1 MTFRDLGLEP
11 ELLNS
16 IDRLGFE
23 TPTPIQI
30 QCFAPGSAGKNIVGI
45 SQTGTGKTLAF
56 LLPILNRIY
65 SEKID
70 TPTCII
76 LAPTRELC
84 VQISEELVRLTA
96 AHPLRVAT
104 VYGGE
109 GYNRQEKE
117 LAAMPHFI
125 VATPGRLID
134 FMKQKKIPVE
144 TMKVLVLDEAD
155 RMFDMGFIRDIRYV
169 MRAIP
174 ENSQIM
180 LFTATMSYYVMRL
193 ITDFME
199 EPEHIKIDTD
209 QVEVEKI
216 KQSLYHLSIDEKMPY
231 LVNLIRSIPDIKG
244 IVFTNSRH
252 RVQDIVRVLG
262 KYGVHATGISSLL
275 DQKKRIHLLKSF
287 KLGKYNVL
295 VATDVASR
303 GLDIDDIT
311 HVFNYDLPQDAE
323 SYVHRIG
330 RTARAGKEGTAIS
343 FCSEMDY
350 ECLPRIEILLEHKI
364 PVDAIDP
371 EMFIFPA
378 PSPISVPEEERL
390 NESDRRPRGDRLS
403 DGNRRGGRD
412 SRGGRGQGS
421 DRRSGERPARPEAAV
436 AGESGEQTGK
446 KKRRRKKNNQ
456 GREATIEGVAGQAR
470 DGQRGPARQADS
482 RPGDSRQG
490 ESRRGGRNDSRRDSG
505 RGSQGRGRQDRDNRG
520 RGDQRREQRRD
531 TRREQREPVKKPSLL
546 QRIIGLFKKKD

>member
-11 ELLNS
+11 ELLQS
-16 IDRLGFE
+16 IDNLGFE
-23 TPTPIQI
+23 TPTPIQV

-70 TPTCII
+70 NPTCII

-84 VQISEELVRLTA
+84 VQISEELTRLTA

-104 VYGGE
+104 IYGGE
-109 GYNRQEKE
+109 GYGRQEKE
-117 LAAMPHFI
+117 LAANPHFI

-134 FMKQKKIPVE
+134 FMKQKKIPVDSI
-144 TMKVLVLDEAD
+144 KVLVLDEAD

-174 ENSQIM
+174 ENSQVM

-209 QVEVEKI
+209 KVEVEKI

-252 RVQDIVRVLG
+252 RVQDIVRILG
-262 KYGVHATGISSLL
+262 KYGIRATGISSLL

-287 KLGKYNVL
+287 KLGRYNVL

-311 HVFNYDLPQDAE
+311 HVFNFDLPQDAE

-330 RTARAGKEGTAIS
+330 RTARAGKEGIAIS

-350 ECLPRIEILLEHKI
+350 ECLPRIEILLDHKI
-364 PVDAIDP
+364 PVEPIDP
-371 EMFIFPA
+371 DMFVYPE
-378 PSPISVPEEERL
+378 PSPVSVPEE
-390 NESDRRPRGDRLS
+390 DRLTES
-403 DGNRRGGRD
+403 NRQRGNRRGNRNGRRGQNNGQR
-412 SRGGRGQGS
+412 RGG
-421 DRRSGERPARPEAAV
+421 DRQTARRPEAGPA
-436 AGESGEQTGK
+436 AEQTAK
-446 KKRRRKKNNQ
+446 PKRRRKKNH
-456 GREATIEGVAGQAR
+456 
-470 DGQRGPARQADS
+470 
-482 RPGDSRQG
+482 
-490 ESRRGGRNDSRRDSG
+490 RR
-505 RGSQGRGRQDRDNRG
+505 
-520 RGDQRREQRRD
+520 
-531 TRREQREPVKKPSLL
+531 REPVAEGQRTANRQSSARRPDRGRPQRKDRRPERQQRQPAKKPTLL
-546 QRIIGLFKKKD
+546 QRIVGLFRKKE

>member
-16 IDRLGFE
+16 LERLGFE
-23 TPTPIQI
+23 TPTPIQVR
-30 QCFAPGSAGKNIVGI
+30 CFKPASSGKNIVGI

-56 LLPILNRIY
+56 LLPVVNRIY
-65 SEKID
+65 IEKID

-84 VQISEELVRLTA
+84 VQISDELIRLTSL
-96 AHPLRVAT
+96 HPLRVAT
-104 VYGGE
+104 IYGGE

-117 LAAMPHFI
+117 LAARPHFI

-144 TMKVLVLDEAD
+144 TIRVLVLDEAD

-169 MRAIP
+169 MRSIP
-174 ENSQIM
+174 PNAQIM

-193 ITDFME
+193 ITDFIE
-199 EPEHIKIDTD
+199 EPEHIQIDTD
-209 QVEVEKI
+209 RVEVEKI
-216 KQSLYHLSIDEKMPY
+216 RQSLYHLGVDEKMPY
-231 LVNLIRSIPDIKG
+231 LVNLIRSIPDIKA

-252 RVQDIVRVLG
+252 RVQDIVRTLSR
-262 KYGVHATGISSLL
+262 YGVHATGISSLL

-311 HVFNYDLPQDAE
+311 HVFNFDLPQDAE

-330 RTARAGKEGTAIS
+330 RTARAGKEGIAIS

-350 ECLPRIEILLEHKI
+350 ECLPRIEILLEHRI
-364 PVDAIDP
+364 PVEPVNP
-371 EMFIFPA
+371 ELLQFPE
-378 PSPISVPEEERL
+378 PSPVSVPVEERL
-390 NESDRRPRGDRLS
+390 NESNRNLRKDRHSDEKRRSHRSSHDAGEHRQQTAS
-403 DGNRRGGRD
+403 DG
-412 SRGGRGQGS
+412 S
-421 DRRSGERPARPEAAV
+421 EAAD
-436 AGESGEQTGK
+436 SYRK
-446 KKRRRKKNNQ
+446 NRRRRKNKQRREARETMEGTTGQTRDVQKDRQTGQ
-456 GREATIEGVAGQAR
+456 GRRKPEPAGRSLQ
-470 DGQRGPARQADS
+470 S
-482 RPGDSRQG
+482 
-490 ESRRGGRNDSRRDSG
+490 
-505 RGSQGRGRQDRDNRG
+505 RQDRNQRSRSDQRK
-520 RGDQRREQRRD
+520 DQRRDFRRQ
-531 TRREQREPVKKPSLL
+531 EKEPAKKPSLL
-546 QRIIGLFKKKD
+546 QRIIGLFKKKV

>member
-11 ELLNS
+11 ELLKS
-16 IDRLGFE
+16 IERLGFE

-30 QCFAPGSAGKNIVGI
+30 QCFGPGIAGKNIVGI

-56 LLPILNRIY
+56 LLPVLNRIY
-65 SEKID
+65 KEKID
-70 TPTCII
+70 SATAII

-84 VQISEELVRLTA
+84 VQISEELVRLTKDQSI
-96 AHPLRVAT
+96 RVAT

-117 LAAMPHFI
+117 LAANPHFI

-134 FMKQKKIPVE
+134 FMKQKKIPVS

-169 MRAIP
+169 MRSIP
-174 ENSQIM
+174 SNSQVM

-193 ITDFME
+193 ITDFMDDPQE
-199 EPEHIKIDTD
+199 IKIDTD

-231 LVNLIRSIPDIKG
+231 LVNLIKHQSDIKA

-252 RVQDIVRVLG
+252 RVQDLVRVLC

-275 DQKKRIHLLKSF
+275 DQKKRIELLKSF
-287 KLGKYNVL
+287 KLGKHTVL

-330 RTARAGKEGTAIS
+330 RTARAGKDGIAIS
-343 FCSEMDY
+343 FCSETDY
-350 ECLPRIEILLEHKI
+350 ECLPRIEILLDHKI
-364 PVDAIDP
+364 PLASIETEFFTFP
-371 EMFIFPA
+371 E
-378 PSPISVPEEERL
+378 PSPVEVP
-390 NESDRRPRGDRLS
+390 SMFAIKPDRPHEKQRHGQKTQGKGRGDR
-403 DGNRRGGRD
+403 
-412 SRGGRGQGS
+412 Q
-421 DRRSGERPARPEAAV
+421 P
-436 AGESGEQTGK
+436 
-446 KKRRRKKNNQ
+446 
-456 GREATIEGVAGQAR
+456 
-470 DGQRGPARQADS
+470 
-482 RPGDSRQG
+482 
-490 ESRRGGRNDSRRDSG
+490 
-505 RGSQGRGRQDRDNRG
+505 QGRGDRSKSRNDRSKSHSGPAQFDDTSRGERGSRKDYSKGKRQDQKRSQTGQKQRQHSQGQNYNQRDRQNARQG
-520 RGDQRREQRRD
+520 QKQRHQERPQVA
-531 TRREQREPVKKPSLL
+531 TKQSIWQKIV
-546 QRIIGLFKKKD
+546 GFFKRKESK